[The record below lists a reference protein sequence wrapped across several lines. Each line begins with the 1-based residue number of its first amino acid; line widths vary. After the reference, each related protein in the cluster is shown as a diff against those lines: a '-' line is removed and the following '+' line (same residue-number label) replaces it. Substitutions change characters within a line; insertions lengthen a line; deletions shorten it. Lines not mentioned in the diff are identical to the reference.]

1 MIANENGD
9 GGEDDATYI
18 ANEDGDEGD
27 DDATFASEY
36 CEDEI
41 MSCVCE
47 DDATYIANE
56 DCDGGEDGGGGEDD
70 ATFAS
75 EYCEDEIISCGRSVQ
90 LLAIRANFCIRAIKA
105 WDSKTYRR
113 IYRAP
118 RARRQCRANFR
129 IRAINAALLRAGT
142 PRDPTKLDIV
152 WRRPALR
159 TSR

>member
-1 MIANENGD
+1 MPYILLRPAYGLD
-9 GGEDDATYI
+9 KLISHLGVCHYITKTHLGGQDTLHI
-18 ANEDGDEGD
+18 ANEDGD
-27 DDATFASEY
+27 
-36 CEDEI
+36 
-41 MSCVCE
+41 
-47 DDATYIANE
+47 
-56 DCDGGEDGGGGEDD
+56 GGGDGGGGEVD
-70 ATFAS
+70 ATFSS